1 MMTHPGEPSDP
12 PRILIAGIGNIF
24 LGDDAFG
31 SEVARRMKDHPL
43 PDGVR
48 VVDFGIRGLDLAYAL
63 LDEPDATIL
72 VDAAPRGDPPGT
84 LYVIEPD
91 LAVPGEP
98 GADDPVIEAHAMD
111 PVRVLRMAAAMGGRP
126 RRVLVVGCEP
136 ATLGSDDD
144 PIMGLSPPVE
154 AAVPEAIGLIE
165 SLVERLLAAEDDVGW
180 ALPTDERPRPVGNAH
195 PT

>member
-1 MMTHPGEPSDP
+1 MMTPADDPAP

-31 SEVARRMKDHPL
+31 SEVARRMMGLAL

-48 VVDFGIRGLDLAYAL
+48 AVDFGIRGLDLAYAL
-63 LDEPDATIL
+63 LDDREATIL
-72 VDAAPRGDPPGT
+72 VDAVPRGGPPGT

-91 LAVPGEP
+91 PVEAG
-98 GADDPVIEAHAMD
+98 DSVIEGHSMD
-111 PVRVLRMAAAMGGRP
+111 PVRVLQMAAAMGGKP

-144 PIMGLSPPVE
+144 PAMGLSPPVE
-154 AAVPEAIGLIE
+154 AAVDEAIRLIN
-165 SLVERLLAAEDDVGW
+165 SLVERIRLGQPHVTATG
-180 ALPTDERPRPVGNAH
+180 RSG
-195 PT
+195 

>member
-1 MMTHPGEPSDP
+1 MTTEPTNP
-12 PRILIAGIGNIF
+12 AKAPRVLIAGIGNIF

-31 SEVARRMKDHPL
+31 SEVARRMRDLPL

-63 LDEPDATIL
+63 LDDPDATIL
-72 VDAAPRGDPPGT
+72 VDAVPRGGPPGT

-91 LAVPGEP
+91 P
-98 GADDPVIEAHAMD
+98 GADEAASDGPIIEAHAMD

-144 PIMGLSPPVE
+144 PVMGLSPPVE
-154 AAVPEAIGLIE
+154 AAVDEAIPLIR
-165 SLVERLLAAEDDVGW
+165 SLVERLLAGQLDVTAPAACG
-180 ALPTDERPRPVGNAH
+180 
-195 PT
+195 

>member
-1 MMTHPGEPSDP
+1 GSP

-31 SEVARRMKDHPL
+31 SEVARRMMAHPL

-63 LDEPDATIL
+63 LDDRDVTIL
-72 VDAAPRGDPPGT
+72 IDAMPHGGPPGT

-91 LAVPGEP
+91 PVDAREPSTGE
-98 GADDPVIEAHAMD
+98 PVIEGHSMD
-111 PVRVLRMAAAMGGRP
+111 PVRVLRMAAAMGGKP

-136 ATLGSDDD
+136 ATLGSDDE
-144 PIMGLSPPVE
+144 PAMGLSPPVE
-154 AAVPEAIGLIE
+154 AVVDEAI
-165 SLVERLLAAEDDVGW
+165 
-180 ALPTDERPRPVGNAH
+180 
-195 PT
+195 

>member
-1 MMTHPGEPSDP
+1 MMTPGDDPQVP

-31 SEVARRMKDHPL
+31 SEVARRMMGHPL

-63 LDEPDATIL
+63 LDDRDATIL
-72 VDAAPRGDPPGT
+72 VDAVPRGGPPGT

-91 LAVPGEP
+91 PVDAGGPSP
-98 GADDPVIEAHAMD
+98 CDPVIEGHSMD
-111 PVRVLRMAAAMGGRP
+111 PVRVLWMAAAMGGQP
-126 RRVLVVGCEP
+126 RWVLVVGCEP

-144 PIMGLSPPVE
+144 PAMGLSPPVE
-154 AAVPEAIGLIE
+154 AAVGEAMRIIH
-165 SLVERLLAAEDDVGW
+165 SLVERILLGRADLTTSAVS
-180 ALPTDERPRPVGNAH
+180 
-195 PT
+195 

>member
-1 MMTHPGEPSDP
+1 MTHRDEPGSP

-31 SEVARRMKDHPL
+31 SEVARRMMAHPL
-43 PDGVR
+43 PDGVS

-63 LDEPDATIL
+63 LDDRDVTIL
-72 VDAAPRGDPPGT
+72 IDAMPHGGPPGT

-91 LAVPGEP
+91 PVDPGESSP
-98 GADDPVIEAHAMD
+98 GDPIIEGHGMD
-111 PVRVLRMAAAMGGRP
+111 PVRVLRMVAAMGGKP

-144 PIMGLSPPVE
+144 PAMGLSPPVE
-154 AAVPEAIGLIE
+154 AAVGEAIRLIH
-165 SLVERLLAAEDDVGW
+165 SLVERLMAEREGLTASAMSV
-180 ALPTDERPRPVGNAH
+180 
-195 PT
+195 

>member
-1 MMTHPGEPSDP
+1 MMTDHDEPAAP
-12 PRILIAGIGNIF
+12 PRVLIAGIGNIF

-31 SEVARRMKDHPL
+31 SEVARRMMGHPL

-63 LDEPDATIL
+63 LDDREMTIL
-72 VDAAPRGDPPGT
+72 VDATPRGGPPGT

-91 LAVPGEP
+91 PVDAGEP
-98 GADDPVIEAHAMD
+98 SPSEPVFEGHSMD
-111 PVRVLRMAAAMGGRP
+111 PARVLRMTAAMGGKP

-144 PIMGLSPPVE
+144 PAMGLSPPVE
-154 AAVPEAIGLIE
+154 AAVGEATRLIH
-165 SLVERLLAAEDDVGW
+165 SLVEQLLAEPEGLTTPAMSG
-180 ALPTDERPRPVGNAH
+180 
-195 PT
+195 